1 MEVER
6 YDVLLVDFSGAKGSE
21 QDKIRPAVTVS
32 NSDSCKYSPVII
44 VMPFTSKQKK
54 VKLPTHHIINNDEG
68 SGLNRESLLIGEQPT
83 PIDRCRI
90 LKKLGHI
97 SSEKSQK
104 EIDKACYDAFFY
116 NNNTSR
122 RSHDG
127 RI

>member
-6 YDVLLVDFSGAKGSE
+6 YDVLLVEFSGAKGSE
-21 QDKIRPAVTVS
+21 QDKIRPAVIVS

-44 VMPFTSKQKK
+44 VMPFSSKRKRT
-54 VKLPTHHIINNDEG
+54 KLPTHYIIDNEEG
-68 SGLNRESLLIGEQPT
+68 TGLDRKSLLIGEQPT

-97 SSEKSQK
+97 SSEKSQE

-116 NNNTSR
+116 NNKTSR
-122 RSHDG
+122 R
-127 RI
+127 